1 MRPMLDELRRAIFN
15 KGFLLAIVLVFMMY
29 FVDGNQALDEY
40 TSVLTLLDSITGLG
54 AFTWV
59 VPCVG
64 ALCYAGS
71 YVREHDRGFARYAV
85 VRSGLGI
92 YVFRR
97 SVAVFISAFLAI
109 CLAISGYGLYAYT
122 VCGKVFYGELLG
134 NYEPYAGFV
143 SFYGL
148 VVEGRYMQ
156 YIALHIMFHGLAA
169 GMWAIFGLLLST
181 IWKNNYVA
189 LFSPAIVVYFKDF
202 VLARFSLLPNVTL
215 KSLEMGELYIEGVG
229 RPLMLI
235 IGVYLGISLLFTSA
249 VYWRLKRGIA
259 DV

>member
-15 KGFLLAIVLVFMMY
+15 KGFLLAIALVFMMY

-40 TSVLTLLDSITGLG
+40 ASVLVLLDLITGLG
-54 AFTWV
+54 AFTWI
-59 VPCVG
+59 VPCAG

-71 YVREHDRGFARYAV
+71 YVREYDRGFARYAV
-85 VRSGLGI
+85 VRSGLGK

-97 SVAVFISAFLAI
+97 CVAVFISAFLAI
-109 CLAISGYGLYAYT
+109 CLAISVYGLYAYM
-122 VCGKVFYGELLG
+122 VCGKLFSMEVIN
-134 NYEPYAGFV
+134 NYEPYARFM
-143 SFYGL
+143 SFYSL
-148 VVEGRYMQ
+148 VVEERYALYM
-156 YIALHIMFHGLAA
+156 ALHIMFHGLAA

-235 IGVYLGISLLFTSA
+235 IGVYLGISLLFTAA